1 MVLARKKPFW
11 HSKGRF
17 QIIERRKTLTRS
29 LPLKNSGWSTFLSLN
44 NIPQKKTHTTRNFIS
59 PNPRWQEKW
68 ILSYFEKEI
77 QTEKLKMKRYTS
89 HKQAL
94 QQTLETLDSN
104 VNHFFKRKHH
114 SNIFLFM
121 QKLQKPSLNVLLPFI
136 FSRVRSVESL
146 DENKKDLNCTR
157 AQMAYFITLLWLD
170 EMRVSDWLLK
180 MVRFFGQ

>member
-1 MVLARKKPFW
+1 M
-11 HSKGRF
+11 
-17 QIIERRKTLTRS
+17 
-29 LPLKNSGWSTFLSLN
+29 PLKKSGWSIFLSLN
-44 NIPQKKTHTTRNFIS
+44 NMPQKKTHTTRNFIS

-121 QKLQKPSLNVLLPFI
+121 QKPSLNVLLPFI
-136 FSRVRSVESL
+136 FCRVRSVESL
-146 DENKKDLNCTR
+146 DENERVLKCTR
-157 AQMAYFITLLWLD
+157 AQMTYCITLLWLD
-170 EMRVSDWLLK
+170 KIGVSDWLFK
-180 MVRFFGQ
+180 MTRFFWQ